1 MPAAIEGYLGM
12 IKAAAASVVG
22 AAVLALG
29 VLSQPTAAEAQI
41 YTYPHEGGGWTVGPG
56 FFGFSGYPWPGP
68 PFASPLLKP
77 TYGCY
82 FTRTRLQNAWR
93 QVEVCE

>member
-1 MPAAIEGYLGM
+1 MTR
-12 IKAAAASVVG
+12 AAASLMG

-29 VLSQPTAAEAQI
+29 VVCQPGPATAQI
-41 YTYPHEGGGWTVGPG
+41 YTYPHERTGWMVGPG

-68 PFASPLLKP
+68 PFASPILKP

-82 FTRTRLQNAWR
+82 FTRARLQNAWR
-93 QVEVCE
+93 RVEVCE

>member
-12 IKAAAASVVG
+12 IKAAASVLG

-29 VLSQPTAAEAQI
+29 VLSQPGVAEAQI
-41 YTYPHEGGGWTVGPG
+41 YSYPHERGWLVGPG

-68 PFASPLLKP
+68 PFETPILKP

-82 FTRTRLQNAWR
+82 FTRARLENAWR
-93 QVEVCE
+93 RVEVCE

>member
-12 IKAAAASVVG
+12 IKAAASLVG
-22 AAVLALG
+22 AGVLALG
-29 VLSQPTAAEAQI
+29 VLAQPSGAEAQI
-41 YTYPHEGGGWTVGPG
+41 YTYPHERAGWMVGPG

-68 PFASPLLKP
+68 PFASPILKP

-82 FTRTRLQNAWR
+82 FTRARLENAWR